1 MKIAIRADA
10 SNEIG
15 TGHIM
20 RCIALADWLSERG
33 AMVTFLCAM
42 LPVPL
47 KNLLHARGYDTQEIV
62 ASAGSP
68 EDAAACIRAL
78 RDIKTPDLLVVDHYG
93 IDASWESAMRPHVS
107 RIMVIDDLAN
117 RSHDCDVLLDQ
128 NLHDD
133 SAGKYLDLVPRG
145 ALKFLGPKY
154 ALLRHEFDDPALV
167 RERSGTVERLFVFFG
182 GTDPGCQSVTVLRAL
197 RQLRVPAP
205 KCTLVLGPA
214 NPFLKDAI
222 AHSADLPFVEVIEST
237 TRISRLMADADLAI
251 GTCGVAA
258 WERCALGLPALVV
271 ITADNQRE
279 DARLLAKLGAVESLG
294 DAQDVDATAWASA
307 LEGLLSDPPRLEAMS
322 RAALQIM
329 SGRRD
334 ARDEMIG
341 ALLNAQS

>member
-1 MKIAIRADA
+1 M
-10 SNEIG
+10 
-15 TGHIM
+15 
-20 RCIALADWLSERG
+20 
-33 AMVTFLCAM
+33 
-42 LPVPL
+42 
-47 KNLLHARGYDTQEIV
+47 
-62 ASAGSP
+62 
-68 EDAAACIRAL
+68 
-78 RDIKTPDLLVVDHYG
+78 
-93 IDASWESAMRPHVS
+93 
-107 RIMVIDDLAN
+107 
-117 RSHDCDVLLDQ
+117 
-128 NLHDD
+128 
-133 SAGKYLDLVPRG
+133 
-145 ALKFLGPKY
+145 
-154 ALLRHEFDDPALV
+154 
-167 RERSGTVERLFVFFG
+167 
-182 GTDPGCQSVTVLRAL
+182 
-197 RQLRVPAP
+197 
-205 KCTLVLGPA
+205 
-214 NPFLKDAI
+214 
-222 AHSADLPFVEVIEST
+222 IEST